1 MAYDENNVFAKI
13 IRGEMPCY
21 KVYEDSDTIA
31 FMDIMP
37 RSDGHSLVIPKTP
50 ARNIFDATL
59 EQLAAIMRTTKLV
72 SEASL
77 KAFDAQ
83 GVTVQQFNEPAAG
96 QLVFHLHFHI
106 LPRRDGEQL
115 RPPGTMADQEL
126 LAQHAESLKGAL
138 GF

>member
-106 LPRRDGEQL
+106 LPRRDGEKL